1 VIRKFAFLLFFSL
14 WFVTLSLTQDN
25 TPPTPQ
31 TTPSSDQATPASQE
45 KASTTA
51 KPGQKKEGDEEVPAT
66 RKAKRGQT
74 TPEQPAATST
84 SKPAEKKPADPLT
97 SVDTYRGLHMR
108 SIGPAF
114 VSGRVTSLA
123 VNPFNRAQYFVGVAS
138 GGVWKT
144 DNDGLTWNPVFQ
156 NEGSFSIG
164 DVKLDPRDPAIV
176 WVGTGENNSQ
186 RSVDYGDGVYK
197 SEDGGKSW
205 TNVGLKHSEHIGRI
219 AISPKDGKTVFV
231 AAEGPLWSP
240 GGDRGVYRTTDGG
253 KNWKKVLNVSENTG
267 FADVAI
273 DSDDPDTIY
282 AAAYQRR
289 RHVWT
294 LIDGGPESA
303 IYRSVDGG
311 GTWTKLKSGL
321 PTVDMGRIGLAVS
334 PVDHNVVY
342 ATVEAAEGKGG
353 IFRSSDRGATW
364 ERRNPFDE
372 TAMYYAQVFADPK
385 NVDRIYMMNV
395 LIRVSDDGGKTL
407 HPLGEKYK
415 HVDNHVI
422 WVDPADTNYYLVGC
436 DGGLYESFDRGA
448 NWSYKSN
455 LPLAQFYDVA
465 LDNSKPFYYV
475 YGGTQD
481 NSSVGGPS
489 RTLKISGIA
498 NQDWFFTQGGDG
510 FRSVID
516 PEDPNTIYAEYQYGN
531 LTRFDRLTGQQVG
544 IQPQPGPDN
553 VPYRWNWDSPIIVSP
568 HSHTRLYFAANR
580 LFRSD
585 DRGDTWK
592 AISPDLTRQLDRD
605 KLPVMGRVWGPDA
618 VAKNNSTSFYGN
630 IVALSESTQ
639 KDGLIYVGTDD
650 GLIQVT
656 SDAGGNWTRYD
667 KFPGV
672 PNLTYVSR
680 LLASQH
686 NAGIVYA
693 SFDNH
698 KMGDFKPYLL
708 KSGDNGHTW
717 NSIANNLPEN
727 GPVLAIAED
736 PVNPQLLFVGTEFG
750 LFFSINGGGHWTQ
763 LKGGMPT
770 IPVRDLAIQKR
781 DGDLVAATFGR
792 GFYVLDDLS
801 PLRSVNAQTVLQ
813 PSALFP
819 VRDALMYIEQRPI
832 GGKHGSFGATYFE
845 ADNPPYGAVF
855 TYYLKDKFKTK
866 KEVRQQQ
873 EKAAQQPAK
882 EGDADKP
889 QSAGKKKN
897 EPQKAIASAVN
908 YPTMDQLRA
917 EAEEA
922 APAVYLVVSDS
933 SGAPIRR
940 VPATN
945 EAGLNRAA
953 WDLRYPPSEVH
964 TPSPEEADFAEF
976 FQPPTGP
983 LAMPG
988 EYSVTLESRIDGKT
1002 QQLAGPMKFRVN
1014 ALGAEQMNEQERA
1027 ALEQFQQ
1034 KVTHLDRALTG
1045 AIQTGNDV
1053 EKRLTSIHQSL
1064 RDTPGDV
1071 SPLVSRA
1078 DDIQN
1083 RLRDVMRALRGD
1095 EVLRRRQENTPAAI
1109 NDRINQIEDEERFS
1123 TVKPPQTHIDS
1134 YNIAAQQ
1141 FGDQLSKLRQL
1152 VDLDLKK
1159 LEDDME
1165 KAGAPWTPGHVPE
1178 WSEK

>member
-1 VIRKFAFLLFFSL
+1 VIRKSTPLFVFCFLFLAIFSL
-14 WFVTLSLTQDN
+14 AQDN
-25 TPPTPQ
+25 APPTPQ
-31 TTPSSDQATPASQE
+31 MTPSSEEQAAQEKSSTTVPTSRKPKRGEQTPAQPS
-45 KASTTA
+45 ASA
-51 KPGQKKEGDEEVPAT
+51 
-66 RKAKRGQT
+66 
-74 TPEQPAATST
+74 T

-97 SVDTYRGLHMR
+97 SADTYRDLKLR
-108 SIGPAF
+108 SIGPAL

-123 VNPFNRAQYFVGVAS
+123 VNPFNRAQYYVGVAS

-144 DNDGLTWNPVFQ
+144 DNDGLTWNPVFEH
-156 NEGSFSIG
+156 EGSFSIG

-176 WVGTGENNSQ
+176 WIGTGENNSQ

-197 SEDGGKSW
+197 SEDDGKSW

-219 AISPKDGKTVFV
+219 AISPKDSNTVFV

-240 GGDRGVYRTTDGG
+240 GGDRGLYRTTDGG
-253 KNWKKVLNVSENTG
+253 KSWKKVLNVSENTG

-311 GTWTKLKSGL
+311 NNWTKSKSGL
-321 PTVDMGRIGLAVS
+321 PAVDMGRIGLAIS

-342 ATVEAAEGKGG
+342 ATIEAAEGKGG

-364 ERRNPFDE
+364 EKRNSFDE

-385 NVDRIYMMNV
+385 NVDRIYVMNV

-436 DGGLYESFDRGA
+436 DGGLYESFDRGV
-448 NWSYKSN
+448 NWQYKSN
-455 LPLAQFYDVA
+455 LPLGQFYDVA
-465 LDNSKPFYYV
+465 VDNSKPFYYV

-489 RTLKISGIA
+489 RTLKVSGIA
-498 NQDWFFTQGGDG
+498 NEDWFFTQGGDG

-516 PEDPNTIYAEYQYGN
+516 PEDPNTVYAEYQYGN
-531 LTRFDRLTGQQVG
+531 LTRFDRRTGQQIG

-553 VPYRWNWDSPIIVSP
+553 VPYRWNWDSPIIISP
-568 HSHTRLYFAANR
+568 HSHTRLYFAANK

-592 AISPDLTRQLDRD
+592 AISPDLTRQIDRD
-605 KLPVMGRVWGPDA
+605 KLPVMGRIWGPDA

-630 IVALSESTQ
+630 IVALSESPL

-656 SDAGGNWTRYD
+656 SDGGATWTRYD

-672 PNLTYVSR
+672 PNLTYISR
-680 LLASQH
+680 LLASQQ
-686 NAGIVYA
+686 NAGVVYA

-698 KMGDFKPYLL
+698 KMGDFKPYLF
-708 KSGDNGHTW
+708 KSNDNGHSW
-717 NSIANNLPEN
+717 ISIANNLPDN
-727 GPVLAIAED
+727 GMVLAIAED
-736 PVNPQLLFVGTEFG
+736 PVDPQLLFVGTEFG
-750 LFFSINGGGHWTQ
+750 LFFSLDGGGHWTQ

-770 IPVRDLAIQKR
+770 IAVRDLAIQKSE
-781 DGDLVAATFGR
+781 GDLVAATFGR

-801 PLRSVNAQTVLQ
+801 PLRNVNTQSLQ
-813 PSALFP
+813 QESLFP

-832 GGKHGSFGATYFE
+832 GGKHGSLGATYFE

-866 KEVRQQQ
+866 KEIRQDQ
-873 EKAAQQPAK
+873 EKKAQPSK
-882 EGDADKP
+882 EGAADNKNKGEAEKG
-889 QSAGKKKN
+889 SA
-897 EPQKAIASAVN
+897 PAVS

-917 EAEEA
+917 EAEEQ
-922 APAVYLVVSDS
+922 PPVVYLVVTDA
-933 SGAPIRR
+933 SGTPVRR
-940 VPATN
+940 VEATN
-945 EAGLNRAA
+945 EAGINRAS

-964 TPSPEEADFAEF
+964 TPSPQEADFGEF

-983 LAMPG
+983 LVMPG
-988 EYSVTLESRIDGKT
+988 EYSVSLESRVDGKT
-1002 QQLAGPMKFRVN
+1002 QHLAGPLKFRVN
-1014 ALGAEQMNEQERA
+1014 ALGADQMNEQDRA
-1027 ALEQFQQ
+1027 ALEQFQR
-1034 KVTHLDRALTG
+1034 KVAHLDRALTG
-1045 AIQTGNDV
+1045 AMQTGNDV
-1053 EKRLTSIHQSL
+1053 DRRLTAIHQSL
-1064 RDTPGDV
+1064 RDTPGNV
-1071 SPLVSRA
+1071 SALVSRA
-1078 DDIQN
+1078 DEIQN
-1083 RLRDVMRALRGD
+1083 HLRDIMRALRGD
-1095 EVLRRRQENTPAAI
+1095 VVLRRRQENTPAAI

-1123 TVKPPQTHIDS
+1123 SMRPTQTHIEA

-1152 VDLDLKK
+1152 VDFDLKK
-1159 LEDDME
+1159 LEGDME

-1178 WSEK
+1178 WNPQ

>member
-1 VIRKFAFLLFFSL
+1 MIRKLTLFLPLL
-14 WFVTLSLTQDN
+14 LATVGAAQDN

-31 TTPSSDQATPASQE
+31 TTPSSEEHAAQE
-45 KASTTA
+45 KSSTTA
-51 KPGQKKEGDEEVPAT
+51 KPGQSKEGDEEVPAS
-66 RKAKRGQT
+66 RKPKRGELAT
-74 TPEQPAATST
+74 AQPTAPSS
-84 SKPAEKKPADPLT
+84 SKPPEKKPADPLT
-97 SVDTYRGLHMR
+97 SADTYRGLKLR

-123 VNPFNRAQYFVGVAS
+123 VNPFNRAQYYVGVAS

-144 DNDGLTWNPVFQ
+144 DNAGLTWNPVFQ
-156 NEGSFSIG
+156 NEGAFSIG
-164 DVKLDPRDPAIV
+164 DVKLDPHDPAIV

-205 TNVGLKHSEHIGRI
+205 TNVGLKRSEHIGRI
-219 AISPKDGKTVFV
+219 AISPKDSNTVFV

-253 KNWKKVLNVSENTG
+253 KSWKKVLNVSENTG

-273 DSDDPDTIY
+273 DTDDPDTIY

-311 GTWTKLKSGL
+311 NSWTKLKSGL

-334 PVDHNVVY
+334 PVDHNVLY
-342 ATVEAAEGKGG
+342 ATIEAAEGKGG
-353 IFRSSDRGATW
+353 IFRSSDRGSTW
-364 ERRNPFDE
+364 EKRNPYDE
-372 TAMYYAQVFADPK
+372 TAMYYAQIFADPK
-385 NVDRIYMMNV
+385 NVDRIYVMNV

-436 DGGLYESFDRGA
+436 DGGLYESFDRGV
-448 NWSYKSN
+448 NWDFKGN
-455 LPLAQFYDVA
+455 LPLGQFYDVA
-465 LDNSKPFYYV
+465 VDNSKPFYYV

-489 RTLKISGIA
+489 RTLKVSGIA
-498 NQDWFFTQGGDG
+498 NEDWFFTQGGDG

-516 PEDPNTIYAEYQYGN
+516 PEDPNTVYAEYQYGN
-531 LTRFDRLTGQQVG
+531 LTRFDRRTGQQIG

-553 VPYRWNWDSPIIVSP
+553 VPYRWNWDSPIIISP
-568 HSHTRLYFAANR
+568 HSHTRLYLAANK

-592 AISPDLTRQLDRD
+592 AISPDLTRQIDRD
-605 KLPVMGRVWGPDA
+605 KLPVMGRIWGPDA

-630 IVALSESTQ
+630 IVALSESPL

-656 SDAGGNWTRYD
+656 ADGGGNWNRYD

-672 PNLTYVSR
+672 PNMTYVSR

-686 NAGIVYA
+686 NASVVYA
-693 SFDNH
+693 GFDNH
-698 KMGDFKPYLL
+698 KMGDFKPYLF
-708 KSGDNGHTW
+708 KSSDSGKTW
-717 NSIANNLPEN
+717 NSIASNLPEK
-727 GPVLAIAED
+727 GAVLAIDED
-736 PVNPQLLFVGTEFG
+736 PLNPQLLFVGTEFG
-750 LFFSINGGGHWTQ
+750 LFFSLDGGSHWTQ

-770 IPVRDLAIQKR
+770 IAVRDIAIQKR
-781 DGDLVAATFGR
+781 ESDLVAATFGR
-792 GFYVLDDLS
+792 GFYILDDLS
-801 PLRSVNAQTVLQ
+801 PLRSANAQAFQQQAT
-813 PSALFP
+813 LFP
-819 VRDALMYIEQRPI
+819 IRDALMYVEQRPI
-832 GGKHGSFGATYFE
+832 GGKHGDFGATYFE
-845 ADNPPYGAVF
+845 ADNPPYGTTF

-866 KEVRQQQ
+866 KELRQEQ
-873 EKAAQQPAK
+873 EKKAQQPK
-882 EGDADKP
+882 EGEAEN
-889 QSAGKKKN
+889 KKKGAN
-897 EPQKAIASAVN
+897 QQGSAPSVP

-917 EAEEA
+917 EAEEQP
-922 APAVYLVVSDS
+922 PAVYLVVSDS
-933 SGAPIRR
+933 SGKPVRR
-940 VPATN
+940 VQATN
-945 EAGLNRAA
+945 EAGMNRAS

-964 TPSPEEADFAEF
+964 TPTPEEADFADF

-988 EYSVTLESRIDGKT
+988 EYSATLESRVDGKT
-1002 QQLAGPMKFRVN
+1002 QQLAGPIKFRVN
-1014 ALGAEQMNEQERA
+1014 ALGAEQMNEQDRA

-1034 KVTHLDRALTG
+1034 KVAHLDRALTG

-1053 EKRLTSIHQSL
+1053 DKRLTAIHQSL
-1064 RDTPGDV
+1064 RDTPNEV
-1071 SPLVSRA
+1071 SALVSRA

-1083 RLRDVMRALRGD
+1083 RLRDIMRALRGD
-1095 EVLRRRQENTPAAI
+1095 VVLRRRQENTPAAI
-1109 NDRINQIEDEERFS
+1109 NDRVNQIEDEERFS
-1123 TVKPPQTHIDS
+1123 TMKPTQTHIDA

-1141 FGDQLSKLRQL
+1141 FGEQLSKLRQL
-1152 VDLDLKK
+1152 VDVDLKK

-1178 WSEK
+1178 WSPL

>member
-1 VIRKFAFLLFFSL
+1 MIRKLGWFLVFFFTLTTFSL
-14 WFVTLSLTQDN
+14 AQDN
-25 TPPTPQ
+25 IPPAPVN
-31 TTPSSDQATPASQE
+31 TPSSDQAAAAQE
-45 KASTTA
+45 KSSTTS
-51 KPGQKKEGDEEVPAT
+51 KPGQKKEGDEELPSNRKPKANEPAT
-66 RKAKRGQT
+66 AQNASSPAKPT
-74 TPEQPAATST
+74 
-84 SKPAEKKPADPLT
+84 EKKPADPLT
-97 SVDTYRGLHMR
+97 SSDTYRGLHLR

-114 VSGRVTSLA
+114 VSGRITSLA

-144 DNDGLTWNPVFQ
+144 DNNGLTWNPVFDH
-156 NEGSFSIG
+156 EGSFSIG

-186 RSVDYGDGVYK
+186 RSVDFGDGVYK

-219 AISPKDGKTVFV
+219 VISPKDSNTVFV
-231 AAEGPLWSP
+231 ASEGPLWSP
-240 GGDRGVYRTTDGG
+240 GGDRGLYRTTDGG
-253 KNWKKVLNVSENTG
+253 KTWKKVLNVSENTG
-267 FADVAI
+267 FSDVAI

-303 IYRSVDGG
+303 LYRSVDGG
-311 GTWTKLKSGL
+311 NTWTKLKSGL
-321 PTVDMGRIGLAVS
+321 PSGDLGRIGIAIS

-342 ATVEAAEGKGG
+342 ATVEGAEGKGG
-353 IFRSSDRGATW
+353 IFRSSDRGSTW
-364 ERRNPFDE
+364 ERRNPFDD

-385 NVDRIYMMNV
+385 NVDRIYIMNT

-407 HPLGEKYK
+407 HVLGEKYK

-422 WVDPADTNYYLVGC
+422 WIDPADTNYYLVGC

-448 NWSYKSN
+448 NWLFKSN
-455 LPLAQFYDVA
+455 LPLGQFYDVA
-465 LDNSKPFYYV
+465 VDNSKPFYYV

-489 RTLKISGIA
+489 RTLKTNGI
-498 NQDWFFTQGGDG
+498 NNEDWFFTQGGDG

-516 PEDPNTIYAEYQYGN
+516 PEDPNTIYAEYQYGS
-531 LTRFDRLTGQQVG
+531 LTRFDRRTGQQIGV
-544 IQPQPGPDN
+544 QPQPAADN
-553 VPYRWNWDSPIIVSP
+553 VSYRWNWDSPIIISP

-592 AISPDLTRQLDRD
+592 IISPDLTRQIDRD
-605 KLPVMGRVWGPDA
+605 KLPVMGRLWGPDA
-618 VAKNNSTSFYGN
+618 VAKNASTSLYGN
-630 IVALSESTQ
+630 IVALSESPM
-639 KDGLIYVGTDD
+639 KENLIYVGTDD

-656 SDAGGNWTRYD
+656 SDAGGAWTRYD

-686 NAGIVYA
+686 SANTVYA

-708 KSGDNGHTW
+708 KSTDNGHTW
-717 NSIANNLPEN
+717 NSIVGNLPEN
-727 GPVLAIAED
+727 GMVLAIVED
-736 PVNPQLLFVGTEFG
+736 PVSSQLLFVGTEFG
-750 LFFSINGGGHWTQ
+750 LFFSLDGGGHWTQ
-763 LKGGMPT
+763 LKGGLPT
-770 IPVRDLAIQKR
+770 IAVRDLAIQKR
-781 DGDLVAATFGR
+781 ENDLVIATFGR
-792 GFYVLDDLS
+792 SFYILDDLS
-801 PLRSVNAQTVLQ
+801 ALRGLTAQTLQ
-813 PSALFP
+813 QQATLFP
-819 VRDALMYIEQRPI
+819 TRDALMYVEQRPI
-832 GGKHGSFGATYFE
+832 GGKHGHLGGAYYV
-845 ADNPPYGAVF
+845 ADNPPYGATF
-855 TYYLKDKFKTK
+855 TYYLKDKFKSKKEIRQDQEKKAQPKEGEAGTK
-866 KEVRQQQ
+866 KGTTEQ
-873 EKAAQQPAK
+873 
-882 EGDADKP
+882 G
-889 QSAGKKKN
+889 G
-897 EPQKAIASAVN
+897 ASFT

-917 EAEEA
+917 EAEET
-922 APAVYLVVSDS
+922 APAVYLVVSDA

-940 VPATN
+940 VQATN
-945 EAGLNRAA
+945 DAGISRVA

-964 TPSPEEADFAEF
+964 TPSPQEADFADF

-988 EYSVTLESRIDGKT
+988 EYSATLESRVDGKT
-1002 QQLAGPMKFRVN
+1002 QQLAGPVKFRVN
-1014 ALGAEQMNEQERA
+1014 ALGAEQMNEQDRA

-1034 KVTHLDRALTG
+1034 KVAHLDRALTG
-1045 AIQTGNDV
+1045 AIHVGNDV
-1053 EKRLTSIHQSL
+1053 TQQMSLIHQSL
-1064 RDTPGDV
+1064 RDTRGDV
-1071 SPLVSRA
+1071 SNLVSRA
-1078 DDIQN
+1078 DDLQN
-1083 RLRDVMRALRGD
+1083 RLREIMRALRGD
-1095 EVLRRRQENTPAAI
+1095 EILRRRQENTPAAI

-1123 TVKPPQTHIDS
+1123 TMRPTQTHVDS

-1141 FGDQLSKLRQL
+1141 FGDQLSRLRQL
-1152 VDLDLKK
+1152 VDVDLKK

-1178 WSEK
+1178 WNPQ

>member
-1 VIRKFAFLLFFSL
+1 MTRKSTPLFVFCFLFLAIFSL
-14 WFVTLSLTQDN
+14 AQDN

-31 TTPSSDQATPASQE
+31 MTPSSEEQAAQE
-45 KASTTA
+45 KSSTTA
-51 KPGQKKEGDEEVPAT
+51 KPGQKKEGDEGVPAS
-66 RKAKRGQT
+66 RKPKRGEQT
-74 TPEQPAATST
+74 PAQPSASAT

-97 SVDTYRGLHMR
+97 SADTYRGLKLR

-123 VNPFNRAQYFVGVAS
+123 VNPFNRPQYYVGVAS

-144 DNDGLTWNPVFQ
+144 DNDGLSWNPVFEH
-156 NEGSFSIG
+156 EGSFSIG
-164 DVKLDPRDPAIV
+164 DVKLDPHDPAVV

-219 AISPKDGKTVFV
+219 AISPKDSNTVFV

-240 GGDRGVYRTTDGG
+240 GGDRGLYRTTDGA
-253 KNWKKVLNVSENTG
+253 KSWKKVLNVSENTG

-311 GTWTKLKSGL
+311 NNWTKLKSGL
-321 PTVDMGRIGLAVS
+321 PTVDMGRIGLAIS

-342 ATVEAAEGKGG
+342 ATIEAAEGKGG

-364 ERRNPFDE
+364 EKRNSFDE

-385 NVDRIYMMNV
+385 NVDRIYVMNV

-436 DGGLYESFDRGA
+436 DGGLYESFDRGV
-448 NWSYKSN
+448 NWQYKSN
-455 LPLAQFYDVA
+455 LPLGQFYDVA
-465 LDNSKPFYYV
+465 VDTSKPFYYV

-489 RTLKISGIA
+489 RTLKVSGIA
-498 NQDWFFTQGGDG
+498 NEDWFFTQGGDG

-516 PEDPNTIYAEYQYGN
+516 PEDPNTVYAEYQYGN
-531 LTRFDRLTGQQVG
+531 LTRFDRRTGQQIG
-544 IQPQPGPDN
+544 IQPQPGADN
-553 VPYRWNWDSPIIVSP
+553 VPYRWNWDSPIIISP
-568 HSHTRLYFAANR
+568 HSHTRLYFAANK
-580 LFRSD
+580 LFQSD

-592 AISPDLTRQLDRD
+592 AISPDLTRQIDRD
-605 KLPVMGRVWGPDA
+605 KLPVMGRIWGPDA

-630 IVALSESTQ
+630 IVALSESPL

-656 SDAGGNWTRYD
+656 TDGGTTWTHYD

-680 LLASQH
+680 LLASQQ
-686 NAGIVYA
+686 NASIVYA

-708 KSGDNGHTW
+708 KSSDNGHTW
-717 NSIANNLPEN
+717 NSIANNLPDN
-727 GPVLAIAED
+727 GMVLAIAED

-750 LFFSINGGGHWTQ
+750 LFFSLDGGGHWTQ

-770 IPVRDLAIQKR
+770 IAVRDLAIQKSE
-781 DGDLVAATFGR
+781 GDLVAATFGR

-801 PLRSVNAQTVLQ
+801 PLRNVNAQSLQ
-813 PSALFP
+813 QGSLFP

-832 GGKHGSFGATYFE
+832 GGKHGSLGATYFE

-855 TYYLKDKFKTK
+855 TYYLKDKLKTK
-866 KEVRQQQ
+866 KEIRQDQ
-873 EKAAQQPAK
+873 EKKAQPSK
-882 EGDADKP
+882 EGAADNKSKGETEKG
-889 QSAGKKKN
+889 SA
-897 EPQKAIASAVN
+897 PAIT

-917 EAEEA
+917 EAEEQ
-922 APAVYLVVSDS
+922 PPVIYLVVSDA
-933 SGAPIRR
+933 SGIPVRR
-940 VPATN
+940 VEATN
-945 EAGLNRAA
+945 EAGINRAS

-964 TPSPEEADFAEF
+964 TPSPQEADFGEF

-983 LAMPG
+983 LVMPG
-988 EYSVTLESRIDGKT
+988 EYSVSLESRVDGKT
-1002 QQLAGPMKFRVN
+1002 QHLASPLKFRVT
-1014 ALGAEQMNEQERA
+1014 ALGAEPMNEQDRA

-1034 KVTHLDRALTG
+1034 KVAHLDRALTG
-1045 AIQTGNDV
+1045 AMQTGNDV
-1053 EKRLTSIHQSL
+1053 DRRLTAIHQSL

-1071 SPLVSRA
+1071 SALVSRA
-1078 DDIQN
+1078 DEIQN
-1083 RLRDVMRALRGD
+1083 HLRDIMRALRGD
-1095 EVLRRRQENTPAAI
+1095 VVLRRRQENTPAAI

-1123 TVKPPQTHIDS
+1123 SMRPTQTHIEA

-1152 VDLDLKK
+1152 VNVDLKK

-1178 WSEK
+1178 WNPQ

>member
-1 VIRKFAFLLFFSL
+1 MVRNLSLVFAFFLLLATFSL
-14 WFVTLSLTQDN
+14 AQDN
-25 TPPTPQ
+25 TPPTPVA
-31 TTPSSDQATPASQE
+31 TPSSDQAAAQE
-45 KASTTA
+45 KSSTTSR
-51 KPGQKKEGDEEVPAT
+51 PGQKKEGDEELPSNRKPKTNLSASAENPPAS
-66 RKAKRGQT
+66 AK
-74 TPEQPAATST
+74 PN
-84 SKPAEKKPADPLT
+84 EKKPADPLT
-97 SVDTYRGLHMR
+97 SADTYKGLKLR

-123 VNPFNRAQYFVGVAS
+123 VNPFNRTQYYVGVAS

-144 DNDGLTWNPVFQ
+144 DNDGLTWNPVFEH
-156 NEGSFSIG
+156 EGSFSIG

-205 TNVGLKHSEHIGRI
+205 TNMGLKHSEHIGRI
-219 AISPKDGKTVFV
+219 AISPRDSNTVFV

-240 GGDRGVYRTTDGG
+240 GGDRGLYRTTDGG
-253 KNWKKVLNVSENTG
+253 KSWKKVLNVSENTG
-267 FADVAI
+267 FSDVAI

-303 IYRSVDGG
+303 LYRSVDGG
-311 GTWTKLKSGL
+311 NAWTKLKSGL
-321 PTVDMGRIGLAVS
+321 PTVDVGRIGIAIS

-342 ATVEAAEGKGG
+342 AAVEAAEGKGG

-364 ERRNPFDE
+364 ERRNPYDE
-372 TAMYYAQVFADPK
+372 TAMYYAQIFADPK
-385 NVDRIYMMNV
+385 NVDRIYVMNV

-407 HPLGEKYK
+407 HVLGEKYK

-422 WVDPADTNYYLVGC
+422 WIDPADTNYYLVGC

-448 NWSYKSN
+448 NWQFKSN
-455 LPLAQFYDVA
+455 LPLGQFYDVA
-465 LDNSKPFYYV
+465 VDNSKPFYYV

-489 RTLKISGIA
+489 RTLKINGID
-498 NQDWFFTQGGDG
+498 NEDWFFTQGGDG

-516 PEDPNTIYAEYQYGN
+516 PEDPNTVYAEYQYGN
-531 LTRFDRLTGQQVG
+531 LTRFDRRTGQQIG

-568 HSHTRLYFAANR
+568 HSHTRLYFAANK

-592 AISPDLTRQLDRD
+592 AISPDLTRQIDRD
-605 KLPVMGRVWGPDA
+605 TLPVMGRIWGPDA
-618 VAKNNSTSFYGN
+618 VAKNASTSFFGN
-630 IVALSESTQ
+630 IVALSESPL
-639 KDGLIYVGTDD
+639 KDGLLYVGTDD

-656 SDAGGNWTRYD
+656 GDSGGSWSRSD

-672 PNLTYVSR
+672 PNMTYVSR

-686 NAGIVYA
+686 TANIVYA

-708 KSGDNGHTW
+708 KSGDGGHTW
-717 NSIANNLPEN
+717 NSIAGNLPEN
-727 GPVLAIAED
+727 GMVLAIAED

-750 LFFSINGGGHWTQ
+750 LFFSLDGGGHWTQ

-781 DGDLVAATFGR
+781 EGDLVAASFGR
-792 GFYVLDDLS
+792 GFYILDDLS
-801 PLRSVNAQTVLQ
+801 PLRSLNAQSLQ
-813 PSALFP
+813 QPGVLFP

-832 GGKHGSFGATYFE
+832 GGKHGDFGATYFE
-845 ADNPPYGAVF
+845 ADNPPYGATF

-866 KEVRQQQ
+866 KEIRQDR
-873 EKAAQQPAK
+873 EKKAQQPK
-882 EGDADKP
+882 EGEIE
-889 QSAGKKKN
+889 GKKKGGN
-897 EPQKAIASAVN
+897 EKTSVPSVS
-908 YPTMDQLRA
+908 YPSMDQLRA
-917 EAEEA
+917 EAEEP
-922 APAVYLVVSDS
+922 APTLYLVISDA
-933 SGAPIRR
+933 SGTPVRR
-940 VPATN
+940 VEATN
-945 EAGLNRAA
+945 EAGMNRAF

-964 TPSPEEADFAEF
+964 TPTPQEADFADF

-988 EYSVTLESRIDGKT
+988 EYSATLESRVDGKT
-1002 QQLAGPMKFRVN
+1002 QQLAGPVKFRVN
-1014 ALGAEQMNEQERA
+1014 ALGAEQMNEQDRA

-1034 KVTHLDRALTG
+1034 KVAHLDRALTG
-1045 AIQTGNDV
+1045 AIHVGNDV
-1053 EKRLTSIHQSL
+1053 NQRMTLIHQSL

-1071 SPLVSRA
+1071 SVLVSRA

-1083 RLRDVMRALRGD
+1083 RLRDIMRALRGD

-1123 TVKPPQTHIDS
+1123 TVRPTQTHIDS
-1134 YNIAAQQ
+1134 YNVAVQQ

-1152 VDLDLKK
+1152 VDVDLKK

-1178 WSEK
+1178 WNPQ

>member
-1 VIRKFAFLLFFSL
+1 VKRKSRRCLLLFCFVASISL
-14 WFVTLSLTQDN
+14 LASPQDL
-25 TPPTPQ
+25 PPTP
-31 TTPSSDQATPASQE
+31 TATPSSEQEEAAQAKS
-45 KASTTA
+45 STTA
-51 KPGQKKEGDEEVPAT
+51 KPGQEKEGDEELPAS
-66 RKAKRGQT
+66 RKPKRRQAT
-74 TPEQPAATST
+74 APASAAPAST
-84 SKPAEKKPADPLT
+84 LNEKKPADPLT
-97 SVDTYRGLHMR
+97 SPDTYRGLHLR

-114 VSGRVTSLA
+114 ISGRVTSLA
-123 VNPFNRAQYFVGVAS
+123 VNPFNRAQYYVGVAS

-144 DNDGLTWNPVFQ
+144 NNDGLTWDPVFQ

-164 DVKLDPRDPAIV
+164 DVKLDPHDPSIV

-205 TNVGLKHSEHIGRI
+205 TNLGLKHSEHIGRI
-219 AISPKDGKTVFV
+219 AISPKDSNTVFV

-240 GGDRGVYRTTDGG
+240 GGDRGLYRTTDGG
-253 KNWKKVLNVSENTG
+253 KSWKKVLSVSENTG

-273 DSDDPDTIY
+273 DLDDPDTIY
-282 AAAYQRR
+282 ATAYQRR

-303 IYRSVDGG
+303 IYRSDDGG
-311 GTWTKLKSGL
+311 NTWKKLKSGL
-321 PTVDMGRIGLAVS
+321 PTVEMGRIGIAIS

-342 ATVEAAEGKGG
+342 ATIEAAEGKGG

-364 ERRNPFDE
+364 ERRNPYDE
-372 TAMYYAQVFADPK
+372 TAMYYAQIFADPK
-385 NVDRIYMMNV
+385 NVDRIYVMNV

-407 HPLGEKYK
+407 RVLGEKYK

-422 WVDPADTNYYLVGC
+422 WIDPTDTNYYLVGC
-436 DGGLYESFDRGA
+436 DGGLYESYDRGV
-448 NWSYKSN
+448 NWTYKSN
-455 LPLAQFYDVA
+455 LPVAQFYDVA

-489 RTLKISGIA
+489 RTLKINGIT
-498 NQDWFFTQGGDG
+498 NEDWFFTQGGDG

-516 PEDPNTIYAEYQYGN
+516 PEDPNTVYAEYQYGN
-531 LTRFDRLTGQQVG
+531 LTRFDRRTGQQIG

-553 VPYRWNWDSPIIVSP
+553 VPYRWNWDSPIIISP
-568 HSHTRLYFAANR
+568 HSHTRLYFAANK

-592 AISPDLTRQLDRD
+592 VISPDLSRQIDRD
-605 KLPVMGRVWGPDA
+605 KLPVMGRIWGPDA
-618 VAKNNSTSFYGN
+618 VAKNASTSFYGN
-630 IVALSESTQ
+630 IVALSESPQ

-656 SDAGGNWTRYD
+656 SDAGQSWT
-667 KFPGV
+667 KSETFPGI
-672 PNLTYVSR
+672 PKFTYVSR

-686 NAGIVYA
+686 NAGVVYA

-698 KMGDFKPYLL
+698 KMGDFRPYLL
-708 KSGDNGHTW
+708 KSSDTGHTW
-717 NSIANNLPEN
+717 NSIASNLPAN

-736 PVNPQLLFVGTEFG
+736 PVNPKLLFVGTEFG
-750 LFFSINGGGHWTQ
+750 LFFSLDGGGHWTQ

-770 IPVRDLAIQKR
+770 IAVRDLAVQKQAN
-781 DGDLVAATFGR
+781 DLVAATFGR
-792 GFYVLDDLS
+792 GFYILDDLT
-801 PLRSVNAQTVLQ
+801 PLRHVSAQVLQ
-813 PSALFP
+813 QQGTLFP
-819 VRDALMYIEQRPI
+819 VRDALMYIEQRPV
-832 GGKHGSFGATYFE
+832 GGKHGHLGATYFE

-866 KEVRQQQ
+866 KEVRQEK
-873 EKAAQQPAK
+873 EKAASKESGTQNSDKSEQSQKGTPA
-882 EGDADKP
+882 
-889 QSAGKKKN
+889 
-897 EPQKAIASAVN
+897 AVN
-908 YPTMDQLRA
+908 YPTMDELRA
-917 EAEEA
+917 EAEEQP
-922 APAVYLVVSDS
+922 PAVYLVISDS
-933 SGAPIRR
+933 SGMPVRR
-940 VPATN
+940 VSAAN
-945 EAGLNRAA
+945 EAGLNRAS

-983 LAMPG
+983 LVMPG
-988 EYSVTLESRIDGKT
+988 EYSATLEARVNGKT
-1002 QQLAGPMKFRVN
+1002 QRLAGPEKFRVN
-1014 ALGAEQMNEQERA
+1014 ALGTEGMNEQDRA
-1027 ALEQFQQ
+1027 ALEAFQQ
-1034 KVTHLDRALTG
+1034 KVAHLDRALTG

-1071 SPLVSRA
+1071 SGLVSRA
-1078 DDIQN
+1078 DDLQA
-1083 RLRDVMRALRGD
+1083 RLRDIMRALRGD
-1095 EVLRRRQENTPAAI
+1095 AILRRRQENTPAAI

-1123 TVKPPQTHIDS
+1123 TLRPTQTHIDS

-1141 FGDQLSKLRQL
+1141 FGDQLGKLRQL
-1152 VDLDLKK
+1152 VDVDLKK

-1178 WSEK
+1178 WTPK

>member
-1 VIRKFAFLLFFSL
+1 VIRKAASFLVLVVILSKISL
-14 WFVTLSLTQDN
+14 AQSN
-25 TPPTPQ
+25 TPPSP
-31 TTPSSDQATPASQE
+31 ALTPASEVEAAAQE
-45 KASTTA
+45 KTSTTS
-51 KPGQKKEGDEEVPAT
+51 KPGPKKEGDEEVPSS
-66 RKAKRGQT
+66 RKPKAGKSAAAE
-74 TPEQPAATST
+74 TPGSS
-84 SKPAEKKPADPLT
+84 SKPPETKPVDPLT
-97 SVDTYRGLHMR
+97 SADTYRGLRLR

-114 VSGRVTSLA
+114 ISGRVTALA
-123 VNPFNRAQYFVGVAS
+123 VNPFSRAQYYVGVAS

-144 DNDGLTWNPVFQ
+144 DNDGLTWSPVFQ

-219 AISPKDGKTVFV
+219 AISPKDSNTVFV

-253 KNWKKVLNVSENTG
+253 KSWKKVLNVSENTG
-267 FADVAI
+267 FADVVI
-273 DSDDPDTIY
+273 DPDDSDTVY

-294 LIDGGPESA
+294 LIDGGPEGA

-311 GTWTKLKSGL
+311 NSWTKLKSGL
-321 PTVDMGRIGLAVS
+321 PSVDMGRIGIAVS

-342 ATVEAAEGKGG
+342 ATVEAADGKGG
-353 IFRSSDRGATW
+353 IFRSSNRGATW
-364 ERRNPFDE
+364 ELRNPYNE
-372 TAMYYAQVFADPK
+372 TAMYYGQIVADPK
-385 NVDRIYMMNV
+385 NVDRIYVMNV

-422 WVDPADTNYYLVGC
+422 WIDPADTNYYLVGC

-448 NWSYKSN
+448 NWSYKNN
-455 LPLAQFYDVA
+455 LPVAQFYDVA

-489 RTLKISGIA
+489 RTLKISGIP
-498 NQDWFFTQGGDG
+498 NEDWFFTQGGDG

-531 LTRFDRLTGQQVG
+531 LTRFDRRTGEQIG

-553 VPYRWNWDSPIIVSP
+553 VPYRWNWDSPIIISP

-592 AISPDLTRQLDRD
+592 AISPDLTRQIDRD
-605 KLPVMGRVWGPDA
+605 TLPVMGRIWGPDA
-618 VAKNNSTSFYGN
+618 VAKNASTSFYGN
-630 IVALSESTQ
+630 IVALAESPQ

-656 SDAGGNWTRYD
+656 GDAGQNWTRYD

-672 PNLTYVSR
+672 PNMTYVSR

-686 NAGIVYA
+686 NANVVYA
-693 SFDNH
+693 GFDNH

-708 KSGDNGHTW
+708 KSTDGGHTW
-717 NSIANNLPEN
+717 NSIAANLPEN
-727 GPVLAIAED
+727 GAVLAIAED

-750 LFFSINGGGHWTQ
+750 LYFSLDGGGRWTQ

-770 IPVRDLAIQKR
+770 IAVRDLAIQKR
-781 DGDLVAATFGR
+781 ENDLVAASFGR
-792 GFYVLDDLS
+792 GFYILDDLT
-801 PLRSVNAQTVLQ
+801 PLRGASQQTFAQAG
-813 PSALFP
+813 ALFP

-832 GGKHGSFGATYFE
+832 GGRHGSLGATYFAAE
-845 ADNPPYGAVF
+845 NPPYGATF
-855 TYYLKDKFKTK
+855 TYYLKEKFKTK
-866 KEVRQQQ
+866 KELRQEK
-873 EKAAQQPAK
+873 EKAASSPAK
-882 EGDADKP
+882 EVESKSGSDKAEAAR
-889 QSAGKKKN
+889 QTAAK
-897 EPQKAIASAVN
+897 
-908 YPTMDQLRA
+908 YPTMEEIRA
-917 EAEEA
+917 EVEEQP
-922 APAVYLVVSDS
+922 PAIYLVVSDA
-933 SGAPIRR
+933 SGMPVRR
-940 VPATN
+940 VAASN
-945 EAGLNRAA
+945 EGGMNRAS

-964 TPSPEEADFAEF
+964 TPSPEEADFGDF
-976 FQPPTGP
+976 FQPPTGR
-983 LAMPG
+983 LVMPG
-988 EYSVTLESRIDGKT
+988 EYSVGLESRVNGKT
-1002 QQLAGPMKFRVN
+1002 QLLAGPVKFRVN
-1014 ALGAEQMNEQERA
+1014 ALGAEQMNAQDRT

-1034 KVTHLDRALTG
+1034 KVARLDRALTG

-1053 EKRLTSIHQSL
+1053 EKRLGSIRQSL
-1064 RDTPGDV
+1064 RDTPADV
-1071 SPLVSRA
+1071 SPLVERA
-1078 DDIQN
+1078 DDLQT
-1083 RLRDVMRALRGD
+1083 RLRDIMRTLRGD

-1109 NDRINQIEDEERFS
+1109 NDRINQVEDEERFS
-1123 TVKPPQTHIDS
+1123 TSRPTQTHIDS
-1134 YNIAAQQ
+1134 FNIAAQQ
-1141 FGDQLSKLRQL
+1141 FGEQIGKLRQL
-1152 VDLDLKK
+1152 VDVDLKK

-1165 KAGAPWTPGHVPE
+1165 KAGAPWTPGHVPT
-1178 WSEK
+1178 WSPESPRE

>member
-1 VIRKFAFLLFFSL
+1 MLRRFASVFVFFTA
-14 WFVTLSLTQDN
+14 TLSLAQD
-25 TPPTPQ
+25 TPPAPQ
-31 TTPSSDQATPASQE
+31 ATPSSDQAAATQE
-45 KASTTA
+45 KASTTS
-51 KPGQKKEGDEEVPAT
+51 KPGQRKEADEEVPSG
-66 RKAKRGQT
+66 RKPKRA
-74 TPEQPAATST
+74 EAAAVESESAATA
-84 SKPAEKKPADPLT
+84 KPNEKKPSDPLT
-97 SVDTYRGLHMR
+97 SADTYKGLRLR

-123 VNPFNRAQYFVGVAS
+123 VNTVNRAQYYVGVAS

-164 DVKLDPRDPAIV
+164 DVKLDPHDPAIV

-219 AISPKDGKTVFV
+219 AISPKDGNTVFV
-231 AAEGPLWSP
+231 ASEGPLWSP
-240 GGDRGVYRTTDGG
+240 GGDRGLYKTTDGG
-253 KNWKKVLNVSENTG
+253 KTWKKVLNVSENTG
-267 FADVAI
+267 FADVVI
-273 DSDDPDTIY
+273 DADDPDTIY

-311 GTWTKLKSGL
+311 STWNKLKSGL
-321 PTVDMGRIGLAVS
+321 PSVDLGRIGLAIS

-342 ATVEAAEGKGG
+342 ATIEAAEEKGG

-364 ERRNPFDE
+364 ERRNPYDT
-372 TAMYYAQVFADPK
+372 TAMYYGQIFADPK
-385 NVDRIYMMNV
+385 NVDRIYVMNV

-422 WVDPADTNYYLVGC
+422 WIDPADTNYYLVGC

-448 NWSYKSN
+448 NWSYKGN
-455 LPLAQFYDVA
+455 LPVAQFYDVA
-465 LDNSKPFYYV
+465 VDNSKPFYFV

-489 RTLKISGIA
+489 RSLKASGIA
-498 NQDWFFTQGGDG
+498 NEDWFFTQGGDG

-516 PEDPNTIYAEYQYGN
+516 PEDPNTVYAEYQYGN
-531 LTRFDRLTGQQVG
+531 LTRFDRRTGQQIG

-553 VPYRWNWDSPIIVSP
+553 VPYRWNWDSPIIISP

-592 AISPDLTRQLDRD
+592 VISNDLTRQIDRD
-605 KLPVMGRVWGPDA
+605 KLPVMGRIWGPDA
-618 VAKNNSTSFYGN
+618 VAKNASTSFYGN
-630 IVALSESTQ
+630 IVALAESPQ
-639 KDGLIYVGTDD
+639 KDGLLYVGTDD

-656 SDAGGNWTRYD
+656 NDAGANWTRYD

-672 PNLTYVSR
+672 PNMTYVSR

-686 NAGIVYA
+686 NPAVVYA

-708 KSGDNGHTW
+708 KSTDSGRSWT
-717 NSIANNLPEN
+717 SIAGNLPEN
-727 GPVLAIAED
+727 GAVLAIAED
-736 PVNPQLLFVGTEFG
+736 PQTPQLLFVGTEFG
-750 LFFSINGGGHWTQ
+750 LFFSLDGGGHWTQ

-770 IPVRDLAIQKR
+770 IAVRDIAIQKR
-781 DGDLVAATFGR
+781 DHDLVIATFGR
-792 GFYVLDDLS
+792 GFYILDDLT
-801 PLRSVNAQTVLQ
+801 PLRNVNQQAVQK
-813 PSALFP
+813 AADLFP
-819 VRDALMYIEQRPI
+819 VREALMYVEQRPI
-832 GGKHGSFGATYFE
+832 GGKHGALGATYFE
-845 ADNPPYGAVF
+845 ADNPPYGAIF
-855 TYYLKDKFKTK
+855 TYYLKEKFKTK
-866 KEVRQQQ
+866 KEVRQEK
-873 EKAAQQPAK
+873 EKAANQPAK
-882 EGDADKP
+882 EATENTASTPRNKRAED
-889 QSAGKKKN
+889 
-897 EPQKAIASAVN
+897 QKGSPRGVS
-908 YPTMDQLRA
+908 YPTMDEIRA
-917 EAEEA
+917 EAEEQ
-922 APAVYLVVSDS
+922 APAVYLVISDA
-933 SGAPIRR
+933 GGTPIRR
-940 VPATN
+940 VVAVN
-945 EAGLNRAA
+945 EVGLNRAS

-964 TPSPEEADFAEF
+964 TPSPDEADFGEF

-983 LAMPG
+983 LVMPG
-988 EYSVTLESRIDGKT
+988 KYSVALESRVDGTT
-1002 QQLAGPMKFRVN
+1002 QRLAGPVDFSVN
-1014 ALGAEQMNEQERA
+1014 ALGAEQMKEADRA
-1027 ALEQFQQ
+1027 RLEQFQR
-1034 KVTHLDRALTG
+1034 KVAHLDRALTG
-1045 AIQTGNDV
+1045 AVQTGADV
-1053 EKRLTSIHQSL
+1053 DKRLAAIRQSL
-1064 RDTPGDV
+1064 RDTPGDM
-1071 SPLVSRA
+1071 SSLVTRA
-1078 DDIQN
+1078 DDIQR
-1083 RLRDVMRALRGD
+1083 RLREVMRALRGD
-1095 EVLRRRQENTPAAI
+1095 SVLRRRQENTPAAI

-1123 TVKPPQTHIDS
+1123 TEPPTQTHLDS
-1134 YNIAAQQ
+1134 YNVAAQQ
-1141 FGDQLSKLRQL
+1141 FGEQLSKLRQL
-1152 VDLDLKK
+1152 VDVDLKK

-1178 WSEK
+1178 WSDK

>member
-1 VIRKFAFLLFFSL
+1 VIGKLTPLFVLFCLFLAIFSYA
-14 WFVTLSLTQDN
+14 QDN

-31 TTPSSDQATPASQE
+31 MTPSSDEQAAQTP
-45 KASTTA
+45 TT
-51 KPGQKKEGDEEVPAT
+51 
-66 RKAKRGQT
+66 
-74 TPEQPAATST
+74 
-84 SKPAEKKPADPLT
+84 KPAEKKPADPLT
-97 SVDTYRGLHMR
+97 SADTYRGLKLR

-114 VSGRVTSLA
+114 VSGRITSLA
-123 VNPFNRAQYFVGVAS
+123 VNPFNRAQYYVGVAS

-144 DNDGLTWNPVFQ
+144 DNDGHTWNPVFEH
-156 NEGSFSIG
+156 EGSFSIG

-219 AISPKDGKTVFV
+219 AISPKDSNTVFV

-253 KNWKKVLNVSENTG
+253 KSWKKVLNVSENTG

-273 DSDDPDTIY
+273 DSDNPDTIY

-311 GTWTKLKSGL
+311 NTWTKLKSGL
-321 PTVDMGRIGLAVS
+321 PTVDMGRIGLAIS

-342 ATVEAAEGKGG
+342 ATIEAAEGKGG
-353 IFRSSDRGATW
+353 IFRSSDRGSTW
-364 ERRNPFDE
+364 EKRNTYDE
-372 TAMYYAQVFADPK
+372 TAMYYAQVYADPK
-385 NVDRIYMMNV
+385 NVDRIYVMNV

-407 HPLGEKYK
+407 HPLGEKFK

-422 WVDPADTNYYLVGC
+422 WIDPADTNYYLVGC

-448 NWSYKSN
+448 NWEFKSN
-455 LPLAQFYDVA
+455 LPVGQFYDVA
-465 LDNSKPFYYV
+465 VDNSKPFYYV
-475 YGGTQD
+475 FGGTQD

-489 RTLKISGIA
+489 RTLKVSGIP
-498 NQDWFFTQGGDG
+498 NEDWFFTQGGDG
-510 FRSVID
+510 FRSGID
-516 PEDPNTIYAEYQYGN
+516 PEDPNTVYAEYQYGS
-531 LTRFDRLTGQQVG
+531 LTRFDRRTGQQIG

-553 VPYRWNWDSPIIVSP
+553 VPYRWNWDSPIIISP
-568 HSHTRLYFAANR
+568 HSHTRLYFAANK

-592 AISPDLTRQLDRD
+592 AISPDLTRQIDRD
-605 KLPVMGRVWGPDA
+605 KLPVMGRIWGPDA

-630 IVALSESTQ
+630 IVALSESPL

-656 SDAGGNWTRYD
+656 NDGGANWTRYD

-686 NAGIVYA
+686 NAGVVYA

-698 KMGDFKPYLL
+698 KLGDFKPYLF
-708 KSGDNGHTW
+708 KSSDNGHTW
-717 NSIANNLPEN
+717 NSIANNLPVN
-727 GPVLAIAED
+727 GMVLAIAED
-736 PVNPQLLFVGTEFG
+736 PVNPQLLFAGTEFG
-750 LFFSINGGGHWTQ
+750 LFFTLDGGGHWTQ
-763 LKGGMPT
+763 FKGGLPT
-770 IPVRDLAIQKR
+770 IPVRDLVIQKSQ
-781 DGDLVAATFGR
+781 GDLVAATFGR
-792 GFYVLDDLS
+792 SFYVLDDLG
-801 PLRSVNAQTVLQ
+801 PLRNVNAQSLQ
-813 PSALFP
+813 QASLFP
-819 VRDALMYIEQRPI
+819 IRDALMYIEQRPI
-832 GGKHGSFGATYFE
+832 GGKHGHLGATYFE
-845 ADNPPYGAVF
+845 ADNPPYGAIF
-855 TYYLKDKFKTK
+855 TYYLKDKFKTR
-866 KEVRQQQ
+866 KEIRQDQ
-873 EKAAQQPAK
+873 EKKAQQPK
-882 EGDADKP
+882 EGSTENKNKSETEKG
-889 QSAGKKKN
+889 SA
-897 EPQKAIASAVN
+897 PAVS

-917 EAEEA
+917 EAEEQ
-922 APAVYLVVSDS
+922 PPVVYLVVSDAN
-933 SGAPIRR
+933 GTPVRR
-940 VPATN
+940 VEATN
-945 EAGLNRAA
+945 EAGINRAS

-964 TPSPEEADFAEF
+964 TPSPEEASFGEF

-983 LAMPG
+983 LVMPG
-988 EYSVTLESRIDGKT
+988 EYSVGMEARVEGKT
-1002 QQLAGPMKFRVN
+1002 QRLAGPVKFRVN
-1014 ALGAEQMNEQERA
+1014 ALGTEQMSEQDRA

-1034 KVTHLDRALTG
+1034 KMARLDRALIG
-1045 AIQTGNDV
+1045 ATQTGNEVDR
-1053 EKRLTSIHQSL
+1053 RLTAIRQSL

-1071 SPLVSRA
+1071 GALVSRT

-1083 RLRDVMRALRGD
+1083 RLRDIMRTLRGD
-1095 EVLRRRQENTPAAI
+1095 VILRRRQENTPAAI

-1123 TVKPPQTHIDS
+1123 TMRPTQTHVEA

-1152 VDLDLKK
+1152 VDVDLKK

-1178 WSEK
+1178 WSPQ

>member
-1 VIRKFAFLLFFSL
+1 MPSL
-14 WFVTLSLTQDN
+14 AQDD

-31 TTPSSDQATPASQE
+31 TTPSSDQPAVAQKS
-45 KASTTA
+45 STTA
-51 KPGQKKEGDEEVPAT
+51 KPGERKEGDEDVPGT
-66 RKAKRGQT
+66 RKPKRGEQT
-74 TPEQPAATST
+74 PAPSAST
-84 SKPAEKKPADPLT
+84 ASASKPEEKKPADPLT
-97 SVDTYRGLHMR
+97 SVDTYRGLHLR

-123 VNPFNRAQYFVGVAS
+123 VNPFKRAEYYVGVAS

-164 DVKLDPRDPAIV
+164 DVKLDPHDPAVV
-176 WVGTGENNSQ
+176 WVGAGENNSQ

-197 SEDGGKSW
+197 SEDAGKSW
-205 TNVGLKHSEHIGRI
+205 TNMGLKHSEHIGRI
-219 AISPKDGKTVFV
+219 AISPKDSNTVFI

-240 GGDRGVYRTTDGG
+240 GGDRGLYKTTDGG
-253 KNWKKVLNVSENTG
+253 KSWKKVLNVSENTG
-267 FADVAI
+267 FADVVI
-273 DSDDPDTIY
+273 DPDDPDTIY
-282 AAAYQRR
+282 ASAYQRR

-311 GTWTKLKSGL
+311 GTWNKLKSGL
-321 PTVDMGRIGLAVS
+321 PSVDMGRIGLAVS

-342 ATVEAAEGKGG
+342 ATVEATEGKGG
-353 IFRSSDRGATW
+353 IFRSNDRGATW
-364 ERRNPFDE
+364 EGRNPYDE
-372 TAMYYAQVFADPK
+372 TAMYYGQIFADPK
-385 NVDRIYMMNV
+385 NVDRIYVMNV

-422 WVDPADTNYYLVGC
+422 WIDPTDTNYYLVGC

-448 NWSYKSN
+448 NWSYKNN

-489 RTLKISGIA
+489 RTLKASGIA
-498 NQDWFFTQGGDG
+498 NEDWFFTHGGDG
-510 FRSVID
+510 FRSVVD
-516 PEDPNTIYAEYQYGN
+516 PEDPNTVYAEAEYGDI
-531 LTRFDRLTGQQVG
+531 TRYDRRTGQEVG

-553 VPYRWNWDSPIIVSP
+553 VPYRWNWDSPIIVSQ
-568 HSHTRLYFAANR
+568 HLHTRLYFAANR

-605 KLPVMGRVWGPDA
+605 KLPVMGRIWGPDA
-618 VAKNNSTSFYGN
+618 VAKNASTSFYGN
-630 IVALSESTQ
+630 IVALAESPQ
-639 KDGLIYVGTDD
+639 KDGLLYVGTDD

-656 SDAGGNWTRYD
+656 NDAGGSWTKYD

-686 NAGIVYA
+686 NAGVVYA

-717 NSIANNLPEN
+717 HSIAGNLPEN
-727 GPVLAIAED
+727 GAVLAIAED
-736 PVNPQLLFVGTEFG
+736 PVNPQLLFAGTEFG
-750 LFFSINGGGHWTQ
+750 LFFSLDGGGRWTQ

-770 IPVRDLAIQKR
+770 IAVRDLAIQKR
-781 DGDLVAATFGR
+781 EGDLVAATFGR

-801 PLRSVNAQTVLQ
+801 SLRTLSAPALQQTTT
-813 PSALFP
+813 LFP

-832 GGKHGSFGATYFE
+832 GGKHGSLGATYFE
-845 ADNPPYGAVF
+845 ADNPPYGATF
-855 TYYLKDKFKTK
+855 TYYLKDRFKTK
-866 KEVRQQQ
+866 KEVRQDS
-873 EKAAQQPAK
+873 EKSSQQPAK
-882 EGDADKP
+882 DGDADSPRNLK
-889 QSAGKKKN
+889 SKKKADT
-897 EPQKAIASAVN
+897 EQGSAPHQMN

-917 EAEEA
+917 EAEEQP
-922 APAVYLVVSDS
+922 PAVYLVVADA
-933 SGAPIRR
+933 SGTPIRR
-940 VPATN
+940 VAATN
-945 EAGLNRAA
+945 EAGINRAS
-953 WDLRYPPSEVH
+953 WDLHYPPSAVH
-964 TPSPEEADFAEF
+964 APTPDEGDSDDFH
-976 FQPPTGP
+976 PPTGR

-988 EYSVTLESRIDGKT
+988 EYSVALESRVDGKT
-1002 QQLAGPMKFRVN
+1002 QRIAGPVKFRVN
-1014 ALGAEQMNEQERA
+1014 ALGAEQMNEQDRA

-1034 KVTHLDRALTG
+1034 KVAHLDRALTG

-1053 EKRLTSIHQSL
+1053 DKRLTSIHQSL

-1071 SPLVSRA
+1071 SALVSQA
-1078 DDIQN
+1078 DDLQTQ
-1083 RLRDVMRALRGD
+1083 LRDLMRSLRGD
-1095 EVLRRRQENTPAAI
+1095 NLLRRRQEITPAAI
-1109 NDRINQIEDEERFS
+1109 NDRINQIEEEERFS
-1123 TVKPPQTHIDS
+1123 TVRPTQTHIDS
-1134 YNIAAQQ
+1134 YQIAAQQ
-1141 FGDQLSKLRQL
+1141 FGEQLSKLRQL
-1152 VDLDLKK
+1152 VDVDLKK

-1178 WSEK
+1178 WNDK

>member
-1 VIRKFAFLLFFSL
+1 MTRSIALFSVVFISL
-14 WFVTLSLTQDN
+14 SICSLGQDN
-25 TPPTPQ
+25 TPPSPV
-31 TTPSSDQATPASQE
+31 TTPSSDQGAPAQE
-45 KASTTA
+45 KSSTTS
-51 KPGQKKEGDEEVPAT
+51 KPGQKKEGDEELPSNRKPKTSEPAT
-66 RKAKRGQT
+66 A
-74 TPEQPAATST
+74 PSATSA
-84 SKPAEKKPADPLT
+84 KPSEKKPADPLT
-97 SVDTYRGLHMR
+97 SADTYQGLKLR

-123 VNPFNRAQYFVGVAS
+123 VNPFNRSQYYVGVAS

-144 DNDGLTWNPVFQ
+144 DNDGLTWNPVFDHQ
-156 NEGSFSIG
+156 GSFSIG

-219 AISPKDGKTVFV
+219 AISTKDSNTVFV

-253 KNWKKVLNVSENTG
+253 KSWKKVLNVSENTG
-267 FADVAI
+267 FSDVAI

-303 IYRSVDGG
+303 LYRSVDGG
-311 GTWTKLKSGL
+311 NTWSKLKSGL
-321 PTVDMGRIGLAVS
+321 PTGDVGRIGLAIS
-334 PVDHNVVY
+334 PVDHNIVY

-353 IFRSSDRGATW
+353 IFRSTDRGATW
-364 ERRNPFDE
+364 ERRNPFDD

-385 NVDRIYMMNV
+385 NVDRIYVMNT

-407 HPLGEKYK
+407 HILGEKYK

-422 WVDPADTNYYLVGC
+422 WIDPTDTNYYLVGC
-436 DGGLYESFDRGA
+436 DGGLYESFDRGV
-448 NWSYKSN
+448 NWLFKSN
-455 LPLAQFYDVA
+455 MPLGQFYDVA

-489 RTLKISGIA
+489 RTLKANGIP
-498 NQDWFFTQGGDG
+498 NEDWFFTQGGDG

-516 PEDPNTIYAEYQYGN
+516 PEDSNTVYAEYQYGN
-531 LTRFDRLTGQQVG
+531 LTRFDRRTGQQIG
-544 IQPQPGPDN
+544 IQPQPAGDN
-553 VPYRWNWDSPIIVSP
+553 IPYRWNWDSPIIISP
-568 HSHTRLYFAANR
+568 HSHTRLYFAANK

-592 AISPDLTRQLDRD
+592 AISPDLTRQIDRD
-605 KLPVMGRVWGPDA
+605 KLPVMGRIWGPDA

-630 IVALSESTQ
+630 IVALSESPM

-650 GLIQVT
+650 GLIQAT
-656 SDAGGNWTRYD
+656 SDSGGIWNRFD

-686 NAGIVYA
+686 NANTVYA

-708 KSGDNGHTW
+708 KSSDNGHSW
-717 NSIANNLPEN
+717 SSIASNLPDN
-727 GPVLAIAED
+727 GMVLAIAED
-736 PVNPQLLFVGTEFG
+736 PISPQLLFVGTEFG
-750 LFFSINGGGHWTQ
+750 LFFTLDGGGHWTQ
-763 LKGGMPT
+763 LKGGLPT
-770 IPVRDLAIQKR
+770 IAVRDLAIQKR
-781 DGDLVAATFGR
+781 ENDLVVATFGR

-801 PLRSVNAQTVLQ
+801 ALRGLSAQTLQ
-813 PSALFP
+813 QQGAMFP
-819 VRDALMYIEQRPI
+819 VRDALMYVEQRPI
-832 GGKHGSFGATYFE
+832 GGKHGDFGAMYYQ
-845 ADNPPYGAVF
+845 ADNPPYGAIF

-866 KEVRQQQ
+866 KEIRQDQ
-873 EKAAQQPAK
+873 EKKAEQPK
-882 EGDADKP
+882 EAEGVN
-889 QSAGKKKN
+889 KKKGEN
-897 EPQKAIASAVN
+897 DKQSPPAIN

-917 EAEEA
+917 EGEEP

-933 SGAPIRR
+933 TGTPVRR
-940 VPATN
+940 IPATN
-945 EAGLNRAA
+945 EAGMNRAA

-964 TPSPEEADFAEF
+964 TPTPQEAEFSDF

-988 EYSVTLESRIDGKT
+988 DYSVTLESRVDGKT
-1002 QQLAGPMKFRVN
+1002 QQLAGPVKFRVN
-1014 ALGAEQMNEQERA
+1014 ALGAEQMNEQDRA
-1027 ALEQFQQ
+1027 SLQQFQQ
-1034 KVTHLDRALTG
+1034 KVAHLDRALTG
-1045 AIQTGNDV
+1045 AIHVGND
-1053 EKRLTSIHQSL
+1053 LTQRMSLIHQSL
-1064 RDTPGDV
+1064 RDTPRDV
-1071 SPLVSRA
+1071 SGLDARA

-1083 RLRDVMRALRGD
+1083 RLRDIMRALSGD

-1123 TVKPPQTHIDS
+1123 TVRPTQTHVDS

-1152 VDLDLKK
+1152 VDVDLKK

-1178 WSEK
+1178 WSSQ

>member
-1 VIRKFAFLLFFSL
+1 MIRTLALFSAFLLL
-14 WFVTLSLTQDN
+14 TTTIGLSQDN
-25 TPPTPQ
+25 TPPNPVM
-31 TTPSSDQATPASQE
+31 TPSSEEAAAQE
-45 KASTTA
+45 KSSTTS
-51 KPGQKKEGDEEVPAT
+51 KPGQKKEGDEEVPSN
-66 RKAKRGQT
+66 RKPKTSQ
-74 TPEQPAATST
+74 PPAAGAASSPAT
-84 SKPAEKKPADPLT
+84 AEKKPADPLT
-97 SVDTYRGLHMR
+97 SPDTYRGLKMR

-123 VNPFNRAQYFVGVAS
+123 VNPFKRAQYYVGVAS

-144 DNDGLTWNPVFQ
+144 DNDGLTWSPIFEH
-156 NEGSFSIG
+156 EGSFSIG

-186 RSVDYGDGVYK
+186 RSVDYGDGIYK

-205 TNVGLKHSEHIGRI
+205 TNLGLKHSEHIGRI
-219 AISPKDGKTVFV
+219 AISPRDSNTVFV

-253 KNWKKVLNVSENTG
+253 RTWKKVLNASENTG
-267 FADVAI
+267 FSDVAI

-303 IYRSVDGG
+303 IYRSTDGG
-311 GTWTKLKSGL
+311 NNWTKLKSGIPSGDL
-321 PTVDMGRIGLAVS
+321 GRIGIAIS

-342 ATVEAAEGKGG
+342 ATIEAPEGKGG

-364 ERRNPFDE
+364 ERRNPYDE
-372 TAMYYAQVFADPK
+372 TAMYYAQIFADPK
-385 NVDRIYMMNV
+385 NVDRIYVMNV

-407 HPLGEKYK
+407 RVLGEKYK

-422 WVDPADTNYYLVGC
+422 WIDPADTNYYLVGC
-436 DGGLYESFDRGA
+436 DGGLYESFDRGT
-448 NWSYKSN
+448 NWDYKSN
-455 LPLAQFYDVA
+455 LPVAQFYDVA

-489 RTLKISGIA
+489 RTLKLNGIP
-498 NQDWFFTQGGDG
+498 NEDWFFTQGGDG

-516 PEDPNTIYAEYQYGN
+516 PDDPNTIYAEYQYGN
-531 LTRFDRLTGQQVG
+531 LTRFDRRTGEQIG
-544 IQPQPGPDN
+544 IQPQPGSDN
-553 VPYRWNWDSPIIVSP
+553 VPYRWNWDSPIIISP

-585 DRGDTWK
+585 DRGDSWK
-592 AISPDLTRQLDRD
+592 AISPDLTRQIDRD
-605 KLPVMGRVWGPDA
+605 KLPVMGRIWGADA

-630 IVALSESTQ
+630 IVALSESPV

-650 GLIQVT
+650 GLIQMT
-656 SDAGGNWTRYD
+656 NDSGGSWTRYD

-686 NAGIVYA
+686 SAGVVYA

-708 KSGDNGHTW
+708 KSTDNGRTW
-717 NSIANNLPEN
+717 NSIAANLPEN
-727 GPVLAIAED
+727 GMVLAIAED
-736 PVNPQLLFVGTEFG
+736 PVNPQLLFAGTEFG
-750 LFFSINGGGHWTQ
+750 LFFSLDGGGHWTQ
-763 LKGGMPT
+763 LKDGMPT
-770 IPVRDLAIQKR
+770 IAVRDLAIQKR
-781 DGDLVAATFGR
+781 ESDLVAATFGR

-801 PLRSVNAQTVLQ
+801 ALRGFSAQAVQQQAT
-813 PSALFP
+813 LFP

-832 GGKHGSFGATYFE
+832 GGKHGDFGATYFE
-845 ADNPPYGAVF
+845 ADNPPYGATF

-866 KEVRQQQ
+866 KELRQEQ
-873 EKAAQQPAK
+873 EKKAEQPNSH
-882 EGDADKP
+882 E
-889 QSAGKKKN
+889 AGKD
-897 EPQKAIASAVN
+897 QKGKGAATTAP

-917 EAEEA
+917 EADEP
-922 APAVYLVVSDS
+922 APAVYLVVSDA
-933 SGAPIRR
+933 SGTPIRR

-945 EAGLNRAA
+945 EAGINRAS

-983 LAMPG
+983 LVMPG
-988 EYSVTLESRIDGKT
+988 EYSATLESRVDGKT
-1002 QQLAGPMKFRVN
+1002 QQLAGPVRFKVN
-1014 ALGAEQMNEQERA
+1014 ALGAEQMNQQDRA

-1034 KVTHLDRALTG
+1034 KVARLDRALTG
-1045 AIQTGNDV
+1045 AIHVGNDLSQ
-1053 EKRLTSIHQSL
+1053 RMGLIRQSL

-1071 SPLVSRA
+1071 SGLLARA

-1083 RLRDVMRALRGD
+1083 RLRDIMRALRGD

-1109 NDRINQIEDEERFS
+1109 NDRVNQIEDEERLS
-1123 TVKPPQTHIDS
+1123 TTRPPQTHIDS
-1134 YNIAAQQ
+1134 YNVAAQQ
-1141 FGDQLSKLRQL
+1141 FGEQLSKLHQL
-1152 VDLDLKK
+1152 VDTDLKK

-1178 WSEK
+1178 WNPQ